1 MCGLF
6 GWQIS
11 AEALEGG
18 DLHTLAAVLAYNAEW
33 RGDDSW
39 GVCKLD
45 STGLSI
51 VKEAGSIKKTCRV
64 KTILAPQVIG
74 HTRKAT
80 VGDKTKENSH
90 PFHIGDIIGAHN
102 GHVYDHSEL
111 NKKNN
116 TKWQVDSQHLIAHI
130 AAGKPISELSGSGT
144 VSYLDTKHPNV
155 VFLGRGLTSDL
166 QIYGI
171 GKEKER
177 AKFDGIVWASVGT
190 WVTQALE
197 MAGWH
202 EYTLITTY
210 TSRLYKVSKHQLLEV
225 EAFPFSMSREYP
237 TGVQNTG
244 TYNHACGYRGR
255 TTWDDRKEDV
265 DYWSKRAYGAEKN
278 AAITKDDMDHLP
290 PGLKKNPQVG
300 VLEGGQGKEAEE
312 ETIQCDGCRHW
323 GQASKSY
330 ESNADGIVE
339 CQEIGGQNLCYE
351 CYLWWGTETTGIV
364 PVPILKMNLDERLL
378 R

>member
-11 AEALEGG
+11 PEALEQG
-18 DLHTLAAVLAYNAEW
+18 DLHTLAAVLSYNAEW

-45 STGLSI
+45 SSGLSI
-51 VKEAGSIKKTCRV
+51 VKEAGSIKKTCRI
-64 KTILAPQVIG
+64 KSILAPQVIG

-80 VGDKTKENSH
+80 VGDRTKENAH

-116 TKWQVDSQHLIAHI
+116 TSWTVDSQHLIAHI
-130 AAGKPISELSGSGT
+130 AAGKDIKDLSGSGT
-144 VSYLDTKHPNV
+144 VSYINTKHPGV
-155 VFLGRGLTSDL
+155 VWLGRGFTSDL
-166 QIYGI
+166 MVYGI
-171 GKEKER
+171 GKEKAQ
-177 AKFDGIVWASVGT
+177 AKFDGIVWASIGK
-190 WVTQALE
+190 WVTDALE

-202 EYTLITTY
+202 EYTLITSY
-210 TSRLYKVSKHQLLEV
+210 TSRLYKVVKHQLLEV
-225 EAFPFSMSREYP
+225 EPFPFSMSKEYS
-237 TGVQNTG
+237 TSYQG

-255 TTWDDRKEDV
+255 TNWDETQKDRE
-265 DYWSKRAYGAEKN
+265 YWSKRDYGKDKN
-278 AAITKDDMDHLP
+278 TTITKDDLDHLP
-290 PGLKKNPQVG
+290 QGLKKNPQVG
-300 VLEGGQGKEAEE
+300 VLERGQSKEAEE

-323 GQASKSY
+323 GPASKSY
-330 ESNADGIVE
+330 ESNVDGIVS
-339 CQEIGGQNLCYE
+339 CAEIGGQCLCYE
-351 CYLWWGTETTGIV
+351 CYLWWGTQTTGIV
-364 PVPILKMNLDERLL
+364 PIPVLKMNLDERLL